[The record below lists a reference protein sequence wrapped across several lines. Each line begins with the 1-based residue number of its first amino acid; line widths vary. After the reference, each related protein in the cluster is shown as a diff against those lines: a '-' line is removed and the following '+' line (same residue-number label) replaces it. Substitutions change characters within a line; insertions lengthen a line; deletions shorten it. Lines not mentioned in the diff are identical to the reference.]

1 MTTPSKTVRP
11 IPEGYTSVT
20 PWIIARNTV
29 QLLDFIKRAFDG
41 EELSCI
47 YNPDGSVGHAEIRIG
62 DAIVMAFDAKEEW
75 PDTPGF
81 LRLYVEDG
89 AVTFEKA
96 LQAGATAVT
105 QMTELF
111 FGERAGRVQDP
122 LGNVWWIHERIEELD
137 QEEMFKRAG
146 ESRYIEAMGYVQESL
161 QLDKLYLQHSGKA

>member
-1 MTTPSKTVRP
+1 MTIPSKAVKP

-20 PWIIARNTV
+20 PWIISRNTV
-29 QLLDFIKRAFDG
+29 QLLDFIAKAFDG
-41 EELSCI
+41 EELSRI

-62 DAIVMAFDAKEEW
+62 GAVVMAFDAKEEW

-89 AVTFEKA
+89 STAFEKA

-111 FGERAGRVQDP
+111 FGERVGRVKDP
-122 LGNVWWIHERIEELD
+122 LGNVWWIHERLEELD
-137 QEEMFKRAG
+137 HEEMFKRAG
-146 ESRYIEAMGYVQESL
+146 ESRFIEAMRYVQDSL
-161 QLDKLYLQHSGKA
+161 KLDQLYPQSSGRA